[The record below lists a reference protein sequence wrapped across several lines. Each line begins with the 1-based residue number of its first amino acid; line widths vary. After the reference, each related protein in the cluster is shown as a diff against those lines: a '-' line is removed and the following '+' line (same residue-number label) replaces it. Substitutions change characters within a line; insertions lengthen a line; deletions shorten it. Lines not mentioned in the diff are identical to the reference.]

1 MLVGLCQVTV
11 QPAALG
17 GNGDIGRM
25 FEVGGHYS
33 NRIGAYTVLEINEPR
48 MTVEYEDGTTAEL
61 SIHIQRRIWEN
72 IRNEQDA
79 QRSRSTRAKRKSKTT
94 SSSFF
99 IRSIKM
105 LDAEQLMVP
114 GMRERGVATEVTRKR
129 IDQGDRLIY
138 YAIENRA
145 FFAVATITGKPSKPT
160 AKDQRTE
167 KKDEELLYFTVDVDA
182 RITDFSQ
189 AVPFDSIEFEEES
202 KIGDLIGKDGSFVAI
217 TEDEFEILA
226 ELLTESTE
234 IEEEDSSDAETVEDF
249 ED

>member
-1 MLVGLCQVTV
+1 
-11 QPAALG
+11 
-17 GNGDIGRM
+17 M

-33 NRIGAYTVLEINEPR
+33 NRIGDYTVLEISEPR
-48 MTVEYEDGTTAEL
+48 MTVQYADGSTAEL

-72 IRNEQDA
+72 ILNEQEA
-79 QRSRSTRAKRKSKTT
+79 QRSRSTRARRKKSAT
-94 SSSFF
+94 SSSGFF

-114 GMRERGVATEVTRKR
+114 GMRERGDASEVTRKR

-138 YAIENRA
+138 YAIENGA

-167 KKDEELLYFTVDVDA
+167 KKDAQLLYFTVDVDA
-182 RITDFSQ
+182 RITDFSK
-189 AVPFDSIEFEEES
+189 AVPFESVEFEEES
-202 KIGDLIGKDGSFVAI
+202 KIGKSIGKDGSFAAI

-234 IEEEDSSDAETVEDF
+234 SEEDDDSSAVSDEEFD
-249 ED
+249 D

>member
-1 MLVGLCQVTV
+1 
-11 QPAALG
+11 
-17 GNGDIGRM
+17 M

-33 NRIGAYTVLEINEPR
+33 NRIGEYTVLEINEPR
-48 MTVEYEDGTTAEL
+48 MTVQYEDGDTAEL

-72 IRNEQDA
+72 ILNEEEA
-79 QRSRSTRAKRKSKTT
+79 QRSRSTRTKKRRSTTT

-105 LDAEQLMVP
+105 LDVEQFMVP
-114 GMRERGVATEVTRKR
+114 GMRERGTATEVERKR

-138 YAIENRA
+138 YAIENRS

-160 AKDQRTE
+160 AKDQRTDKKIDE
-167 KKDEELLYFTVDVDA
+167 KVLYFTVDVDA
-182 RITDFSQ
+182 RITDLGM
-189 AVPFDSIEFEEES
+189 AVPFESVEFEKQSEVGKHIGEE
-202 KIGDLIGKDGSFVAI
+202 GSFVAI

-234 IEEEDSSDAETVEDF
+234 IDEDDVGAAASEGEFEE
-249 ED
+249 